1 MGPERVVILAVIAG
15 GLISMACAV
24 PGIATF
30 STSTL
35 PSACYGFQDP
45 GTLFAAVNPDLYN
58 NGTACGR
65 RYRIRCTGPA
75 NQNVPQP
82 CLNGEV
88 VVTIVDLCIACQ
100 PDQFDLSVEAFSRIA
115 DPNAARIRIEYNE

>member
-1 MGPERVVILAVIAG
+1 
-15 GLISMACAV
+15 MAYAV

-30 STSTL
+30 STSSL
-35 PSACYGFQDP
+35 PTACYGFQNQ
-45 GTLFAAVNPDLYN
+45 GTLFAAVGPDLYD

-82 CLNGEV
+82 CRNGEV
-88 VVTIVDLCIACQ
+88 VVTIVDLCVTCQ
-100 PDQFDLSVEAFSRIA
+100 LDQFDLSEEAFSRIA
-115 DPNAARIRIEYNE
+115 DPNAARIRIEYDE

>member
-1 MGPERVVILAVIAG
+1 
-15 GLISMACAV
+15 MAYAV

-35 PSACYGFQDP
+35 PTACYGFQTQ
-45 GTLFAAVNPDLYN
+45 GTLFAAVGPDLYD

-82 CLNGEV
+82 CRNGEV

-100 PDQFDLSVEAFSRIA
+100 PDQFDLSEEAFSRIA
-115 DPNAARIRIEYNE
+115 DPNAARIRIEYDE